1 MAIDSTSIPPAGR
14 RSALENRFFRDLLLA
29 ITGVPIGVMYAW
41 QTLGMVLVPVAPP
54 PNDFGHVYLTA
65 ARALAAGKDPY
76 QACAAGACLAGRFDA
91 ETYYYP
97 PVVAWMMQPLAH
109 LGDRAAEIGA
119 MVAVQI
125 MIAIFI
131 WSVVRALG
139 WRDRQFWVLA
149 TIAVLS
155 FPATLVEVQNMN
167 LQILLLA
174 ASGVWLLGWV
184 AGDVWWAGAALGIA
198 MAIKLIQ
205 APLYA
210 LTLWGRSWVMAISA
224 AAVFAI
230 LWLIAVPRLLPEYI
244 FQVLPGVGM
253 VGGQEM
259 NITPLAGLARLLHP
273 ESLYGRGSGV
283 DGVVLAGAVLVA
295 VVVVAV
301 TIVMVGRA
309 GTTGEL
315 RALQAAAVVAASP
328 FLTTSAWDGHLV
340 LVLLSMIVVAAAALR
355 RRDHLL
361 LAAVAVSWLL
371 IGPVY
376 LAFTNVFAAGIG
388 PTIIVRLGAES
399 ALAGALILW
408 LATLRALA
416 VFRREQATPGRA

>member
-1 MAIDSTSIPPAGR
+1 MAIHSTSISAADR
-14 RSALENRFFRDLLLA
+14 RSALDDRRFRALLLA
-29 ITGVPIGVMYAW
+29 ITGLPIGIMYVG
-41 QTLGMVLVPVAPP
+41 QTFGRLLLSPNPP
-54 PNDFGHVYLTA
+54 LNDFQLVYLTA
-65 ARALAAGKDPY
+65 ARALVAGEDPY
-76 QACAAGACLAGRFDA
+76 QACAHGACMAGRVEHFN
-91 ETYYYP
+91 YYP
-97 PVVAWMMQPLAH
+97 PVVAWIMQPLAH
-109 LGDRAAEIGA
+109 LGDRAAEVGA
-119 MVAVQI
+119 MIAVQVLL
-125 MIAIFI
+125 AIFI
-131 WSVVRALG
+131 WSVLRAVAC
-139 WRDRQFWVLA
+139 RDWQFWALT

-167 LQILLLA
+167 LQVLLLA
-174 ASGVWLLGWV
+174 ASGVWLMGWV
-184 AGDVWWAGAALGIA
+184 RGDAWWAGAALGVA

-210 LTLWGRSWVMAISA
+210 LTLWGRNWVMAITS
-224 AAVFAI
+224 AAVFAT
-230 LWLIAVPRLLPEYI
+230 LWLIATPRLLPEYI
-244 FQVLPGVGM
+244 LQVLPGVGM

-259 NITPLAGLARLLHP
+259 NVAPLAALARLLHP

-301 TIVMVGRA
+301 TIVIVGRP

-328 FLTTSAWDGHLV
+328 FLTTFAWDGHLV

-361 LAAVAVSWLL
+361 LAAVAASWLL

-388 PTIIVRLGAES
+388 PPIMVRLGAES
-399 ALAGALILW
+399 ALAGAVILW

-416 VFRREQATPGRA
+416 LFRREQAVPGHA